1 MTRAGWIR
9 LGVVLAFGV
18 ALEALCRF
26 GAIAH
31 TVLIAPSEMA
41 ISLWD
46 ILRSGELNDDIL
58 LTLRNVLFSSA
69 IAVGLGFA
77 IGAVIH
83 ALPRVRSAV
92 EPLLASYYSIPTF
105 MFYPVFIVV
114 FGVGSRAII
123 AIAVLLS
130 IVAMIASTL
139 TGLDRIPPVLRKTAR
154 IYHMSPLARAV
165 LIDLPAASPYLFTGV
180 KLSFAYAFIGVIAS
194 EFILSG
200 AGIGYSI
207 AYAYNNFNNQRMYGL
222 MLLVIVV
229 ATAANTALDTIDRRL
244 QARLRR

>member
-1 MTRAGWIR
+1 MAREGWIR
-9 LGVVLAFGV
+9 FGVVLAFCL

-41 ISLWD
+41 TSMWD
-46 ILRSGELNDDIL
+46 ILRSGELNADIL
-58 LTLRNVLFSSA
+58 LTLRNVLLSSA

-77 IGAVIH
+77 VGAVIH

-114 FGVGSRAII
+114 FGVGSQAII

-154 IYHMSPLARAV
+154 IFRMSPLARAV
-165 LIDLPAASPYLFTGV
+165 LIDLPAASPFLFTGV